1 MRTIIGVS
9 VLALSGAI
17 GCASAGGSGSNTPAP
32 TETST
37 RIAMTGASGMQGT
50 AGNTD
55 LKLTSTPSVGVAR
68 FDAPVDRVWREMGAI
83 YEALGI
89 ETNTLDPTRHLI
101 GNAQMKARRRLG
113 TVPLTRYIDCGSTQG
128 TPSAESYEI
137 LLNIQS
143 YVTAEGTNGSKV
155 TTTFQSMG
163 RPVSMSGE
171 YRTCTS
177 TGALEKRIE
186 ELLRTRLSM

>member
-1 MRTIIGVS
+1 MRRIFGVS
-9 VLALSGAI
+9 LALASAI
-17 GCASAGGSGSNTPAP
+17 GCASAGSSTSNTPAP

-37 RIAMTGASGMQGT
+37 RIAMTGATGMQAS
-50 AGNTD
+50 AGNAD
-55 LKLTSTPSVGVAR
+55 VKLTSTPSVGVAT

-101 GNAQMKARRRLG
+101 GNPQMKVRRRLG
-113 TVPLTRYIDCGSTQG
+113 TVPLTKYIDCGSTQG

-137 LLNIQS
+137 LLNIHS
-143 YVTAEGTNGSKV
+143 HVVADGATGSKV